1 MSHMSAR
8 ARRAFDRVRE
18 QLRMA
23 HTALLVCGDVVREQ
37 QRTHDDDVG
46 RMSELVCQLLEA
58 DALNEE
64 LRASLARMTG
74 RYAEALREVD
84 RLRAALTAAEQAR
97 TADVSD
103 EAWAEF
109 DAQAVFVEVGR

>member
-18 QLRMA
+18 QNR
-23 HTALLVCGDVVREQ
+23 LLASTVIVAGEIVREQ
-37 QRTHDDDVG
+37 RRTHEEDLG

-74 RYAEALREVD
+74 RYAEALRELE
-84 RLRAALTAAEQAR
+84 RLRPVLGWE
-97 TADVSD
+97 DKVS
-103 EAWAEF
+103 
-109 DAQAVFVEVGR
+109 VRVGGAG